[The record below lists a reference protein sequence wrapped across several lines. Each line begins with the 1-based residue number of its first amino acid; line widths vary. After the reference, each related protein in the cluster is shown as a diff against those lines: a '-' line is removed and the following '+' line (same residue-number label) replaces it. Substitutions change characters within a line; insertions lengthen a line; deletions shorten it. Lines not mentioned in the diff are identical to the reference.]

1 MMSAAKAAELG
12 LRPKARMVETALV
25 GCDPVLMLE
34 GPIPA
39 TEKLL
44 AATGLDIEDI

>member
-1 MMSAAKAAELG
+1 MTASKAAELG
-12 LRPKARMVETALV
+12 VKAIARVIDAQLV

-39 TEKLL
+39 TEKMLKK
-44 AATGLDIEDI
+44 TGLRDF